1 MKCWI
6 FLRCEMGRTA
16 VPRSWPH
23 PGSCAAAFPLNG
35 PWFLLSNDVNVEM
48 IYSVLLSFEKQNTK
62 FVPITRVR
70 LDDKEEE
77 FIGERTE
84 EGWEEW
90 KVAVIHTSAAGNKK
104 EIWPTLFFLSLTHVP
119 LFLAKRSAKGEL
131 LPPPTKR
138 VTAEGLR
145 ISPLL
150 FLHRQI
156 PHGNQWKKEFGR
168 PWMRAKQKGSF
179 FLFNEAISYHLK
191 LELSAPPRFI
201 IERWNNMCCCCRS
214 HWTFAFHLRRGKNHL
229 AVLPST
235 TNPSKCP
242 NLTPSTT
249 LVVTRRR

>member
-104 EIWPTLFFLSLTHVP
+104 EIWPTLFFSLSHTCPSLFSKTICQGGTAPPSNQKGYGGGVANFP
-119 LFLAKRSAKGEL
+119 LSFFFTDKSRMVTNEKRVWSSVNAGE
-131 LPPPTKR
+131 TKR
-138 VTAEGLR
+138 
-145 ISPLL
+145 L
-150 FLHRQI
+150 F
-156 PHGNQWKKEFGR
+156 
-168 PWMRAKQKGSF
+168 F
-179 FLFNEAISYHLK
+179 FI
-191 LELSAPPRFI
+191 
-201 IERWNNMCCCCRS
+201 
-214 HWTFAFHLRRGKNHL
+214 
-229 AVLPST
+229 
-235 TNPSKCP
+235 
-242 NLTPSTT
+242 
-249 LVVTRRR
+249 